1 MGNVKI
7 VFSEGRKE
15 HFQGGDHREQAS
27 NRLFISFC
35 CWFLENLTPSTQLSL
50 VCMYSE
56 ADSSEWL
63 ASYVNSGCKQFSLVV
78 DPHSIQYYIL
88 QLQRAWEE
96 EEEGIVV
103 MDYEHVPRLPCVA
116 ACSCA
121 ASAATADAAPPH
133 TTHYITCACIPQ
145 WGQISCV
152 FVLNF
157 I

>member
-78 DPHSIQYYIL
+78 DPHSIQYYTTAPTSL
-88 QLQRAWEE
+88 RRRRRNSSNGLRT
-96 EEEGIVV
+96 
-103 MDYEHVPRLPCVA
+103 
-116 ACSCA
+116 CA
-121 ASAATADAAPPH
+121 KTAMCCCMFVRRFCRRRCRCRRRTPH
-133 TTHYITCACIPQ
+133 TTLHVHAYRNGAKLV
-145 WGQISCV
+145 V
-152 FVLNF
+152 FSY
-157 I
+157 

>member
-78 DPHSIQYYIL
+78 DPHSIQYYTTAPTSL
-88 QLQRAWEE
+88 RRRRRRNSSNGLRT
-96 EEEGIVV
+96 
-103 MDYEHVPRLPCVA
+103 
-116 ACSCA
+116 CA
-121 ASAATADAAPPH
+121 KTAMCCCMFVRRFCRRCRRRRTPH
-133 TTHYITCACIPQ
+133 TTLHVHAYRNGAKLAVFSHYI
-145 WGQISCV
+145 S
-152 FVLNF
+152 
-157 I
+157 